1 VAWPTRTAV
10 TIDLAKSDNNALY
23 LYLTQNSH
31 VPECHQSEMHHT
43 VRPVLES
50 AVRNC
55 TVL

>member
-10 TIDLAKSDNNALY
+10 TIDLAESDNNALY

-31 VPECHQSEMHHT
+31 VPECRQSETRHT
-43 VRPVLES
+43 VHPVLES